1 VTYRGLKEALWRTQ
15 EDVGKKHTLQMAA
28 ALSYYFVMSLFPALI
43 LLSAIVAYLPVPDL
57 LNQAFSLMGGFVPGD
72 TMTLMQKVLSDVIS
86 PNRGTFLS
94 FGIFG
99 TLWAA
104 SGGFSATIEALNI
117 AYEVEENRP
126 FWHTRPLAIWLTL
139 LIGLFLLTALAVM
152 IVGPRFGEWLSS
164 RLHLSWLYAMLWPY
178 VHWVVAVGFT
188 VLSVEM
194 LYYMAP
200 NVKQRFLSTLPGAI
214 LAVGCWIGLSYAL
227 GMYFRSFANFN
238 KTYGTLGAAV
248 ALMVWLY
255 WTGFFMLVGAE
266 LNCQLAKES
275 KKGKIPEKEA
285 PDSVTKL
292 NIAA

>member
-1 VTYRGLKEALWRTQ
+1 MTYNALKEALWRTQ
-15 EDVGKKHTLQMAA
+15 EDVGNKHTLQMAA

-57 LNQAFSLMGGFVPGD
+57 LNQAFSLMGGFIPRD
-72 TMTLMQKVLSDVIS
+72 TMTLLQKVLSDVIS

-94 FGIFG
+94 FGILG

-164 RLHLSWLYAMLWPY
+164 RLHLSWLYAMVWPY